1 MTFGGTNEPCAYVT
15 LMSIGRLGIEENK
28 KHSNAIMNELEKL
41 LEITP
46 SRVCL
51 FYLLIYKQ
59 VLNNLRNLVFTCFLR
74 FTFTFK
80 TQNRLKLAITR
91 PLSLK
96 FLNRIQ
102 IYKLLNKI
110 CFKKR

>member
-46 SRVCL
+46 SRVFL

-59 VLNNLRNLVFTCFLR
+59 ILNNLRNLVFTCF
-74 FTFTFK
+74 
-80 TQNRLKLAITR
+80 
-91 PLSLK
+91 
-96 FLNRIQ
+96 
-102 IYKLLNKI
+102 
-110 CFKKR
+110 